1 MANAFKACEVDFRI
15 LVEQMA
21 ALVFVADEAGRIVYV
36 SPHVREMLGYSP
48 EEVVGLHLTAFL
60 PQELSVK
67 VMAQFFQVIQQ
78 GTPVK
83 GFPTVILRRDGVT
96 LSAEIDAS
104 LYQNGSFLGVMGI
117 IRDLSER
124 NSMEKALQE
133 SERKAA
139 TLISNLPG
147 FVYRCANDRNWTMQF
162 ISEGCLEITGYRA
175 ADLLDNIQ
183 LCYNDLV
190 HPDYQ
195 EFLWQKWQDQLA
207 KREAFEAEYP
217 IITAG
222 GDTHWV
228 WERGR
233 GVFSPEGQI
242 LFLEGFITDISER
255 KRAEEVASRRK
266 EEMGIFYR
274 ASQRFGETLQLDQV
288 HEALFDSIASV
299 IPCDALYISRYE
311 PETRMIHCAAGWMNG
326 KKVDVSDYPPVPLAP
341 TGRGVQSLVIREGI
355 ARVLNDYP
363 SQRRTGVT
371 QHYVSDDGKIKAEVQ
386 PEEQQPQSCLVA
398 PIKVKGGVTGIIQV
412 FSYQGN
418 AYNEDHL
425 RLVTA
430 LSSHAGAAISN
441 AHLYREAQEEV
452 RQRRLAEDALRL
464 SEARYRL
471 LVQAQQDLVTETDL
485 EGRLLFVNA
494 AYCALFGKTAEELI
508 GSNYA
513 PLIHPDDLP
522 LVARSIASLASPP
535 YECSFEERAKTRF
548 GWRWLS
554 WTDKAVLNHQGV
566 ATTLVGTGR
575 DITERKQ
582 AEEALRESEER
593 FRAIAEQISDV
604 VFITD
609 AQGVITYLSPA
620 ATKVFGVEL
629 DEMLGIYFP
638 ELLPPESVEA
648 AVAAFTDAIERG
660 IPRRNLELKMNRN
673 DGSKF
678 IGELTGSLFQV
689 GGFTGI
695 AGTIRDIT
703 ERKQLEREAEQ
714 ARADFL
720 YAVSHELKTPL
731 FLMTA
736 GLELFKGLP
745 PEERQR
751 KYLEQEEVWQR
762 NLLRLRFLINNLVD
776 SQRTKT
782 IGLRLS
788 RVSTDLTALVRQA
801 VADLNVL
808 VQRQNL
814 HVELDLTLIPLLM
827 LDAEA
832 VERTLHNLLSNAIKF
847 SPPGGKIQV
856 RLGLEEDGILLE
868 VKDHGQGIP
877 AEALPHLF
885 QPFARAGSAV
895 KAVVPGTGLGLY
907 VSRILIEA
915 HGGTISLSSEL
926 GQGATVTVRLPM
938 GESGK

>member
-1 MANAFKACEVDFRI
+1 MVNASHEGEVDFRTI
-15 LVEQMA
+15 IEQMA
-21 ALVFVADEAGRIVYV
+21 SLVFVTDGEGRIVYV
-36 SPHVREMLGYSP
+36 SSPVLKMFGYPP
-48 EEVVGLHLTAFL
+48 EEVVGRHLTSFL
-60 PQELSVK
+60 PQELIDPA
-67 VMAQFFQVIQQ
+67 MAQFSQVIRQ

-83 GFPTVILRRDGVT
+83 GFPIPILCQDGVA
-96 LSAEIDAS
+96 LSVEIDAS
-104 LYQNGSFLGVMGI
+104 LYRNGPFLGTMGVI
-117 IRDLSER
+117 HDLSER
-124 NSMEKALQE
+124 NGFEQSLRE
-133 SERKAA
+133 SERKVA

-147 FVYRCANDRNWTMQF
+147 FVYRCANDRNWTMIF
-162 ISEGCLEITGYRA
+162 ISDGCLEITGHSA
-175 ADLLDNIQ
+175 ADLIANNR

-195 EFLWQKWQDQLA
+195 ESLWQKWQDQLA

-217 IITAG
+217 ISTAG

-233 GVFSPEGQI
+233 GVFSPEGRV

-255 KRAEEVASRRK
+255 KRAEELASRKK

-274 ASQRFGETLQLDQV
+274 ASQRFGETLQLDQI
-288 HEALFDSIASV
+288 HEILFDSIASV

-311 PETRMIHCAAGWMNG
+311 PETRMIHCTAGWMNG
-326 KKVDVSDYPPVPLAP
+326 TKVDVSDYPPVPLAP
-341 TGRGVQSLVIREGI
+341 AGHGVQSLVIREGI

-363 SQRRTGVT
+363 RQRRTGIT
-371 QHYVSDDGKIKAEVQ
+371 QHYVSDEGKIKTEVQ
-386 PEEQQPQSCLVA
+386 PGEQQPQSCLVA
-398 PIKVKGGVTGIIQV
+398 PIKVKGEVTGIIQV

-418 AYNEDHL
+418 AYTEEHL
-425 RLVTA
+425 RLVVA
-430 LSSHAGAAISN
+430 LSPHAGAAISN
-441 AHLYREAQEEV
+441 ARLYQEAQEEI
-452 RQRRLAEDALRL
+452 RQRKQAEEALRL

-471 LVQAQQDLVTETDL
+471 LVQAQQDLVVETDM

-494 AYCALFGKTAEELI
+494 AYCAFFDKTEEELI
-508 GSNYA
+508 GSNYT

-522 LVARSIASLASPP
+522 LVARSIASLAAPP

-554 WTDKAVLNHQGV
+554 WTDKAVLNHQGI

-582 AEEALRESEER
+582 VEEALRESEER

-609 AQGVITYLSPA
+609 TQGVITYLSPA

-629 DEMLGIYFP
+629 DEMLDMHFS
-638 ELLPPESVEA
+638 ELLPPESVEE
-648 AVAAFTDAIERG
+648 AVAAFSDAIESG
-660 IPRRNLELKMNRN
+660 IPRRNLELKMNRS

-689 GGFTGI
+689 DGFTGT

-736 GLELFKGLP
+736 SLELFKGLP

-751 KYLEQEEVWQR
+751 KYLELEEVWQR

-782 IGLRLS
+782 IGVRLS
-788 RVSTDLTALVRQA
+788 RVPTDLTALVRQA
-801 VADLNVL
+801 VADLDVL

-814 HVELDLTLIPLLM
+814 HIELGLAQLPPLM

-847 SPPGGKIQV
+847 SSREGKMEV
-856 RLGLEEDGILLE
+856 RLGLEEGGILLQIE
-868 VKDHGQGIP
+868 DHGQGIP
-877 AEALPHLF
+877 AEVLPHLF
-885 QPFARAGSAV
+885 QPFARAGATV
-895 KAVVPGTGLGLY
+895 KAVIPGTGLGLY

-915 HGGTISLSSEL
+915 HGGTISLSSEP
-926 GQGATVTVRLPM
+926 GKGTTVTVRLPL
-938 GESGK
+938 G